1 MVMIGKEAV
10 ARVMKLRGMSAP
22 VLAKKLKYA
31 TASGVTERLYAKQDI
46 RVDTLVK
53 FLEALDCE
61 VVIKST
67 LADKTVLVIDG
78 KPEPKE
84 NEKK

>member
-10 ARVMKLRGMSAP
+10 AKVMKSRGMSSP
-22 VLAKKLKYA
+22 VLAKKLGYA

-61 VVIKST
+61 VVIKSR
-67 LADKTVLVIDG
+67 LADKSVWVIDG
-78 KPEPKE
+78 KPELKE
-84 NEKK
+84 DEKK